1 MTFFIAVIFLM
12 FLTSIYIKREAIII
26 DDVIVLWYK
35 KIWIKKNE

>member
-26 DDVIVLWYK
+26 DDVIVL
-35 KIWIKKNE
+35 